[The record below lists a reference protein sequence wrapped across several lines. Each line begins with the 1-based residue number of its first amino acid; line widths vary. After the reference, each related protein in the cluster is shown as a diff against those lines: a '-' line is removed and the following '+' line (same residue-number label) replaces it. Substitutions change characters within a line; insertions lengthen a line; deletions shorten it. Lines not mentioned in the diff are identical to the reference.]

1 MWVKFK
7 VGVRARIA
15 FFVCWRSNKLYL
27 FQMIGFCGLLA
38 ENRARTEVLPLPIT
52 RARPIHLVCRYILGD
67 LRAKPVYRIGSPPP
81 IKYRLSAITLNSLFL
96 EQARALLRS
105 ICLV

>member
-1 MWVKFK
+1 
-7 VGVRARIA
+7 
-15 FFVCWRSNKLYL
+15 
-27 FQMIGFCGLLA
+27 MIEFCGLLA

-52 RARPIHLVCRYILGD
+52 RARPIHLVCRYISAD
-67 LRAKPVYRIGSPPP
+67 LMAKPVYHVGSLPP